1 MDTLHRG
8 LTQAKLKNSPRL
20 WAGFAIP
27 GAVWLTVL
35 FVIPFYAVA
44 CVAFGGTWLASF
56 KHDLT
61 G

>member
-1 MDTLHRG
+1 MDTLYRW
-8 LTQAKLKNSPRL
+8 LTQIKLNKSPRL

-27 GAVWLTVL
+27 GTVWLTAL

-44 CVAFGGTWLASF
+44 CVAFGTIGC
-56 KHDLT
+56 